1 MDNLNIEDIEDEN
14 DLWRWYT
21 QEYLTNIIE
30 PPSGLTLI
38 VDKLKESDLPKII
51 NNVLKILMPKKM
63 QIDTNN
69 NSEQATDTSNAP
81 ASTSKEPAS
90 TSKEPVSTSKAPA
103 STNTPKQQGGS
114 YCNYSLFNQP
124 ENLGPY
130 YVYRLEAYNELMAF
144 LSEKNIKISLLTK
157 QFLKKLYL
165 HHYTI
170 EYIKALNYILSK
182 IKIFTFSPKLIYI
195 VTSLFNKMSNKI
207 YDGVCK

>member
-1 MDNLNIEDIEDEN
+1 
-14 DLWRWYT
+14 
-21 QEYLTNIIE
+21 
-30 PPSGLTLI
+30 
-38 VDKLKESDLPKII
+38 
-51 NNVLKILMPKKM
+51 MPKKM

-81 ASTSKEPAS
+81 ASTSKAPAS
-90 TSKEPVSTSKAPA
+90 TSKAPVSTSKAPVSTSKAPA